1 MQLLFI
7 VDLHGASRELDRLPA
22 ADVLLV
28 GGDLTQFGT
37 TALVVAMAE
46 GLAARYPRLVTV
58 AGNCDAADAD
68 AALARQGSGIHLVC
82 RDFGA
87 FRVVGIGGC
96 NRTPFGTP
104 NEWDEDAM
112 ARSLALL
119 ADEIAGQDTPVVL
132 VTHAPPLG
140 SGADRLP
147 NGAQVGSRAVAEFAR
162 RIRPVAV
169 LCGHIHEAVGTFDWE
184 GIPVAN
190 PGPIARGGFVILAA
204 PGLKPVLGK
213 LAAATE

>member
-1 MQLLFI
+1 MQILFV
-7 VDLHGASRELDRLPA
+7 VDIHGASRELDRLPA
-22 ADVLLV
+22 ADILLV

-37 TALVVAMAE
+37 TAQAVATAE
-46 GLAARYPRLVTV
+46 GLAARYPRLATV

-68 AALARQGSGIHLVC
+68 AALIRQGSGIHLAC
-82 RDFGA
+82 RDFGS

-112 ARSLALL
+112 AGSLASL
-119 ADEIAGQDTPVVL
+119 ADDVAGQDTPLVL

-162 RIRPVAV
+162 RVRPVAV
-169 LCGHIHEAVGTFDWE
+169 LCGHIHEGAGAFEWE
-184 GIPVAN
+184 GMPVVN
-190 PGPIARGGFVILAA
+190 PGPIARGGLVTLAV

-213 LAAATE
+213 LPAAE